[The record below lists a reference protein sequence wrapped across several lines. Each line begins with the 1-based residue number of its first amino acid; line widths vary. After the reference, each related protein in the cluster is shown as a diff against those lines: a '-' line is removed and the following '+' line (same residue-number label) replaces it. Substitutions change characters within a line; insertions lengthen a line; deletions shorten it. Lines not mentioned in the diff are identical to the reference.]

1 MAVRGIR
8 GAITVK
14 ENTASDILEATRVL
28 LRQMMTD
35 NHLKADDVASI
46 FFSVTSDIN
55 AEFPAKAA
63 RDLGLNS
70 IALLCMTEID
80 VPGSL
85 KKCLRILIH
94 ANTVVPNVDIKHV
107 YLEGAVALRPDLSR
121 A

>member
-14 ENTASDILEATRVL
+14 QNAASEILEATKTL
-28 LRQMMTD
+28 LQHMMRD
-35 NHLKADDVASI
+35 NHLKSDDLVSI

-63 RDLGLNS
+63 RGLGLNS
-70 IALLCMTEID
+70 VALLCMTEMD

-85 KKCLRILIH
+85 RKCLRILIH
-94 ANTVVPNVDIKHV
+94 ANTDIPIVDIKHV
-107 YLEGAVALRPDLSR
+107 YLEGAVVLRPDLSR